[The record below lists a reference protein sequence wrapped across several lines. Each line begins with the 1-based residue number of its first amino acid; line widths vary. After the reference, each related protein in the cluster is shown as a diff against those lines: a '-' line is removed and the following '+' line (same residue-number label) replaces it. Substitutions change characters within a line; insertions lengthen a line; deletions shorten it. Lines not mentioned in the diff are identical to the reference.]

1 MLIITIEFILLIVV
15 ITVITWPFLFRAK
28 RGNTSIQSA
37 ILGQERLNRAQVDIR
52 EQINQLKDDRDSGL
66 TTEDEFAGQ
75 LQELHQSAT
84 AIQLSEQNLHRDL
97 PGQNELEQEI
107 KQIRDSQGEREGGPE

>member
-75 LQELHQSAT
+75 LQELHQSAA
-84 AIQLSEQNLHRDL
+84 AIQLSEQNLPRDL
-97 PGQNELEQEI
+97 RGQNELEQEI
-107 KQIRDSQGEREGGPE
+107 RQIRDSQGKREGGPE